1 MLYLVKQEFYC
12 IAEYT
17 NVCEIFGIFYTLK
30 DAIFFVKS
38 KKNFFGLIESWQ
50 EDQLIET
57 FDNDKINEMTNQE
70 IEEN

>member
-38 KKNFFGLIESWQ
+38 KKNFFGLIELFFESFV
-50 EDQLIET
+50 EFFLSNCSVIGGLDL
-57 FDNDKINEMTNQE
+57 N
-70 IEEN
+70 